1 MEQYDVLDE
10 SQLDSE
16 NLGLSTRTINFL
28 VEIRKWANFLAI
40 MGFVGV
46 GIMVVFGLFAG
57 TIFNTAFSQMGT
69 SVPFPSF
76 FGFFYVL
83 IALIYFFPVLY
94 LYKFGA
100 NLKAALARRD
110 SKSLET
116 AFENLKSH
124 YKFIGIMAII
134 VMSFYALGILF
145 GLMAGFSSFM

>member
-10 SQLDSE
+10 STQDSE
-16 NLGLSTRTINFL
+16 NLGLTSKTISFL
-28 VEIRKWANFLAI
+28 TEIRKWVNFLAI
-40 MGFVGV
+40 LGFVMV

-57 TIFNTAFSQMGT
+57 TIFSAMSSQMGGAM
-69 SVPFPSF
+69 PFSSF
-76 FGFFYVL
+76 FGIFYIL

-110 SKSLET
+110 SKSLEA

-124 YKFIGIMAII
+124 YKFVGIMAII
-134 VMSFYALGILF
+134 GLSFYALGLLF